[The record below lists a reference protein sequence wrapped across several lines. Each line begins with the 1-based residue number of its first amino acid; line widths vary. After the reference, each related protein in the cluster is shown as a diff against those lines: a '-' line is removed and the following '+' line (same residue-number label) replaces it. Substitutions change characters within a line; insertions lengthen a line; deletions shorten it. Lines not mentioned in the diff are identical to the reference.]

1 MGLPGEIGRG
11 RVALITGATSG
22 IGLELANLLARDG
35 HDLVL
40 VARNAD
46 RLDAVAAD
54 LRERFGGHVTTIVK
68 DLAQPTAVEEIVV
81 HLRRGGTT
89 VHVLVNN
96 AGYAVYGAF
105 AETNLQ
111 DELAMMRVN
120 MLAVTHLTKL
130 LLPGMLERRDG
141 QILNL
146 ASIAAFQPGP
156 LMAVYYASKAYVL
169 SFSLAVAEE
178 VRGSGVTVTAL
189 CPGPTETGFQER
201 AAIGESRLIKGR
213 KIMDAATVAQ
223 AGYAG
228 MLEGA
233 AVVIPG
239 RRNRILAE
247 ANRFLPR
254 TLVTR
259 IVHRALERVNEA

>member
-1 MGLPGEIGRG
+1 MDGPGEIKAG

-22 IGLELANLLARDG
+22 IGLELAKLLARDG

-40 VARNAD
+40 VSRTAD
-46 RLDAVAAD
+46 RLDAVADD
-54 LRERFGGHVTTIVK
+54 LRTRFGSRVTTIVK
-68 DLAQPTAVEEIVV
+68 DLAQPAAVEEIVV
-81 HLRRGGTT
+81 QLRRGGVA

-96 AGYAVYGAF
+96 AGYAIYGPF

-130 LLPGMLERRDG
+130 LLPDMLKRRDG
-141 QILNL
+141 KILNL
-146 ASIAAFQPGP
+146 ASTAAFQPGP
-156 LMAVYYASKAYVL
+156 LMAVYYATKAYVL
-169 SFSLAVAEE
+169 SFSQAVAEE

-189 CPGPTETGFQER
+189 CPGPTETGFQAR
-201 AAIGESRLIKGR
+201 AAMEESRLIKGR
-213 KIMDAATVAQ
+213 TIMDAATVAQ

-228 MLEGA
+228 MLRGKT
-233 AVVIPG
+233 VVIPG
-239 RRNRILAE
+239 RRNRVLAE

-254 TLVTR
+254 TFVTR
-259 IVHRALERVNEA
+259 LVHHAQDRVDGA

>member
-1 MGLPGEIGRG
+1 MGRLGEIGRG
-11 RVALITGATSG
+11 KVALVTGATSG

-46 RLDAVAAD
+46 RLDAVAAG
-54 LRERFGGHVTTIVK
+54 LREQFGGQVMTIVK
-68 DLAQPTAVEEIVV
+68 DLAQPAAIEEIVV
-81 HLRRGGTT
+81 HLRRGGTA

-96 AGYAVYGAF
+96 AGYAIYGPF

-130 LLPGMLERRDG
+130 LLPDMLQRRDG
-141 QILNL
+141 KILNL
-146 ASIAAFQPGP
+146 ASTAAFQPGP
-156 LMAVYYASKAYVL
+156 LMAVYYATKAYVL
-169 SFSLAVAEE
+169 SFSEAVAEE

-201 AAIGESRLIKGR
+201 AALEESRLFKGR
-213 KIMDAATVAQ
+213 WIMDAAAVAQ

-228 MLEGA
+228 MLRGKT
-233 AVVIPG
+233 VVIPG
-239 RRNRILAE
+239 SRNRVLAE

-259 IVHRALERVNEA
+259 VVHHAQQRVDGA

>member
-1 MGLPGEIGRG
+1 MGRPGEMGRG
-11 RVALITGATSG
+11 RVALITGETSG
-22 IGLELANLLARDG
+22 IGLELANLLARDR

-54 LRERFGGHVTTIVK
+54 LRERFGGQVTTIVK

-81 HLRRGGTT
+81 HLRRGRTA

-96 AGYAVYGAF
+96 AGYATYGPF

-120 MLAVTHLTKL
+120 MLAVTHLTRL
-130 LLPGMLERRDG
+130 LLPEMLERRDG
-141 QILNL
+141 KILNL
-146 ASIAAFQPGP
+146 ASTAAFQPGP
-156 LMAVYYASKAYVL
+156 LMAVYYATKAYVL
-169 SFSLAVAEE
+169 SFSQAVAEE
-178 VRGSGVTVTAL
+178 VRGSGVTITAL
-189 CPGPTETGFQER
+189 CPGPTATGFQKR
-201 AAIGESRLIKGR
+201 AAMDATRVFSGR
-213 KIMDAATVAQ
+213 KIMDAATVAE

-228 MLEGA
+228 MLRGK

-239 RRNRILAE
+239 RRNRVLAE
-247 ANRFLPR
+247 ANRLLPR
-254 TLVTR
+254 AFVTR
-259 IVHRALERVNEA
+259 VVHHAQERLDRA